1 MVPTLRRPQ
10 RTTLRLRRAS
20 RPAGPICNVDCC
32 SPAHGDSN
40 YARGTLSTAAGA
52 TLPRSPARSA
62 QHPEPPARCDGSPVG
77 SPCLT
82 GCTWQRAATAPNVA
96 TRRPFGAVPGHYPA
110 RHVLLARVGLE
121 HGHVRPVPEHTP
133 HAVLRRRRVRC
144 NTARRVATAHRLACS
159 AQSCRRI
166 RSCTAS
172 DSSTWHRAA
181 SHLGRSLRRPIP
193 LRPTRR

>member
-20 RPAGPICNVDCC
+20 RPAGPIWNVDCC
-32 SPAHGDSN
+32 SPAHGDSD
-40 YARGTLSTAAGA
+40 YARGTLSTAAGRHCRA
-52 TLPRSPARSA
+52 ARHAS
-62 QHPEPPARCDGSPVG
+62 QHPSRRHVAAAAPPGRHCG
-77 SPCLT
+77 LT
-82 GCTWQRAATAPNVA
+82 GCTLQRAATAPNVA

-110 RHVLLARVGLE
+110 RHVLLACVGLE